1 MIKPHSEFILDEDG
15 WAFERIS
22 RWIELLGSSLYASRQ
37 ALVIEFSAVKS
48 PAEMHFSS
56 KRSYE
61 AIQAGGAW
69 GETWDY
75 GWFRFT
81 GVVPKEWEGSPVDA
95 LINIEGEAS
104 IFDGDGGITRRL
116 TWGSA
121 FGVPCQVE
129 DVPLFESCSGGEVVT
144 ILAQSWASSIVGM
157 DQPMDPAPGD
167 PFKGGTHRASVK
179 RAELGVLRPETK
191 RLLWDAEVLLGV
203 ARESAPHS
211 ARRAKALKALMEGIV
226 AWQDNPD
233 RSALAREKLQ
243 LELAR
248 PATSSSLEAIT
259 IGHAHID
266 TGWLWRVEDSIGKC
280 ARTFASQAE
289 LMEKYPDYRFGAS
302 SAQHYAFIKEHHPV
316 LYRRIQGLVKEGR
329 WELQGGMWVEPDTN
343 LPSGESLIRQL
354 LYGQQ
359 FFREEF
365 GVECDVAWLPD
376 VFGLT
381 AALPQILQKSG
392 IRYLLTK
399 KPHWSRTSRFPNT
412 TFRWVGHDGSES
424 LVHLLPQARDYN
436 GLMRVQDLTAAERGF
451 TEKGHFEKFLYT
463 MGIGDG
469 GGGPSE
475 LHIERAL
482 RMASLEGVPRVRFGS
497 STEVF
502 QAFEAGR
509 SQLKKWQGDL
519 YVEGHRGTYTTQARL
534 KAENRKLEILLGQL
548 EQLFCSLPQ
557 SDYPKEE
564 FLRMWQT
571 VLLHQFHDILPG
583 SGIREVIE
591 DAERGNAAVFAEL
604 ARLKDRFAA
613 KLPQQSKSVALFN
626 SLNQKWEG
634 IVCFAQALQPAGAES
649 PCPSQIE
656 PDGQVATLVELAPL
670 GFSSFVEAVKPAA
683 VSALKDPILE
693 NEWLRCVFSENGGL
707 LSVWDKLE
715 GREFVPP
722 GRPGNQLALYVDR
735 PIEWDAW
742 DIDHFYRDEL
752 VETARPSAAWQGW
765 SGPARSVIV
774 FTLQIGSSQIT
785 QRCVLA
791 ADSRRIDFE
800 TRIHWSERH
809 RMLRV
814 GFPANQ
820 SGSTARCEIQ
830 HGFLDRPTHQN
841 TPYEQ
846 ARFEVPCHRYA
857 CLLGSDGGS
866 ALLNDSKYGVRIEQ
880 DFIELALLR
889 STTHPDHSADQGE
902 HRFTYS
908 FRPIASMAGFAQI
921 PAEAANLNVT
931 PLLFEGSDLSGL
943 RGPVKIEGDPVSVEA
958 VKRSEADG
966 HLVLRLA
973 EVLGK
978 AATVRLAGA
987 WRSADLME
995 RPGKFLEPQE
1005 QIQLSPFEVVTLIQ
1019 VESK

>member
-1 MIKPHSEFILDEDG
+1 
-15 WAFERIS
+15 
-22 RWIELLGSSLYASRQ
+22 
-37 ALVIEFSAVKS
+37 
-48 PAEMHFSS
+48 
-56 KRSYE
+56 
-61 AIQAGGAW
+61 
-69 GETWDY
+69 
-75 GWFRFT
+75 
-81 GVVPKEWEGSPVDA
+81 
-95 LINIEGEAS
+95 
-104 IFDGDGGITRRL
+104 
-116 TWGSA
+116 
-121 FGVPCQVE
+121 
-129 DVPLFESCSGGEVVT
+129 
-144 ILAQSWASSIVGM
+144 
-157 DQPMDPAPGD
+157 
-167 PFKGGTHRASVK
+167 
-179 RAELGVLRPETK
+179 
-191 RLLWDAEVLLGV
+191 
-203 ARESAPHS
+203 
-211 ARRAKALKALMEGIV
+211 
-226 AWQDNPD
+226 
-233 RSALAREKLQ
+233 
-243 LELAR
+243 
-248 PATSSSLEAIT
+248 
-259 IGHAHID
+259 
-266 TGWLWRVEDSIGKC
+266 
-280 ARTFASQAE
+280 
-289 LMEKYPDYRFGAS
+289 
-302 SAQHYAFIKEHHPV
+302 
-316 LYRRIQGLVKEGR
+316 
-329 WELQGGMWVEPDTN
+329 
-343 LPSGESLIRQL
+343 
-354 LYGQQ
+354 
-359 FFREEF
+359 
-365 GVECDVAWLPD
+365 
-376 VFGLT
+376 
-381 AALPQILQKSG
+381 
-392 IRYLLTK
+392 
-399 KPHWSRTSRFPNT
+399 
-412 TFRWVGHDGSES
+412 
-424 LVHLLPQARDYN
+424 
-436 GLMRVQDLTAAERGF
+436 
-451 TEKGHFEKFLYT
+451 
-463 MGIGDG
+463 
-469 GGGPSE
+469 
-475 LHIERAL
+475 
-482 RMASLEGVPRVRFGS
+482 MASLEGVPKVRFGS

-509 SQLKKWQGDL
+509 SKLKKWQGDL

-591 DAERGNAAVFAEL
+591 DAQRGNAAVFAEV

-613 KLPQQSKSVALFN
+613 KLPQQAKSVALFN

-634 IVCFAQALQPAGAES
+634 IVCFAQALHPAGAAS
-649 PCPSQIE
+649 PCPSQTE

-670 GFSSFVEAVKPAA
+670 GFSSFVEAGKPDA

-693 NEWLRCVFSENGGL
+693 NEWLRCVFGEDGGL

-715 GREFVPP
+715 GREFVPS

-752 VETARPSAAWQGW
+752 VETARPAAGWQGW

-791 ADSRRIDFE
+791 AGSRRIDFE

-841 TPYEQ
+841 TPHDQ

-857 CLLGSDGGS
+857 CLLGSEGGS
-866 ALLNDSKYGVRIEQ
+866 ALLNDSKYGVRIEE

-943 RGPVKIEGDPVSVEA
+943 RVPVEIEGDPVSVEA
-958 VKRSEADG
+958 VKRSEAG
-966 HLVLRLA
+966 NHLVVRLA

-978 AATVRLAGA
+978 VATVRLAGA

-995 RPGKFLEPQE
+995 RPGEFLEHQE
-1005 QIQLSPFEVVTLIQ
+1005 QIQLSPFEVVTFIQ